1 MPSTLKITFNSLIQP
16 KTGAC
21 VIFVGDDLV
30 IPSGLK
36 KLIGTS
42 AANALARAMTA
53 ENFKGKEKAALT
65 LLAPPN
71 MVADRLIVIG
81 TGTAK
86 DREKTTFLQQL
97 APACDLAHRVQGQD
111 QHSIRLRRDHGAP
124 CTRASFKNPS
134 VTHRRITLWINK
146 PFVAKLSRKSV
157 VVHR

>member
-86 DREKTTFLQQL
+86 DREKTDYVNLGGAVMGRLGSAKQATILFTG
-97 APACDLAHRVQGQD
+97 PNGWRVDG
-111 QHSIRLRRDHGAP
+111 
-124 CTRASFKNPS
+124 
-134 VTHRRITLWINK
+134 
-146 PFVAKLSRKSV
+146 
-157 VVHR
+157 

>member
-86 DREKTTFLQQL
+86 DREKTDYVNL
-97 APACDLAHRVQGQD
+97 G
-111 QHSIRLRRDHGAP
+111 GA
-124 CTRASFKNPS
+124 
-134 VTHRRITLWINK
+134 VMG
-146 PFVAKLSRKSV
+146 LSLI
-157 VVHR
+157 HI